1 MYDASDGRNPLPG
14 APTWAAPG
22 DSGGGAATGP
32 CVGVSPR
39 RWPHEPQKRAPE
51 RTGVPQLG
59 QLASSAVPHCSQ
71 KRFGGGLSAW
81 QAEQRIAQIIRQAAP
96 LTRAR
101 ADSSIPA

>member
-1 MYDASDGRNPLPG
+1 YAAGGGRKRRPG
-14 APTWAAPG
+14 APTAAAPG
-22 DSGGGAATGP
+22 DAGGGAATGA

-39 RWPHEPQKRAPE
+39 RWPHAPQKRAPG
-51 RTGVPQLG
+51 RMVAPQLG
-59 QLASSAVPHCSQ
+59 QLASSAVPQCSQ